1 MTVEKKSARCGD
13 VDVTGAPRACAAL
26 VPMGCGLAAWR
37 VSVELVV
44 TSGAATE
51 RMALQAGATQATA
64 HAVPYRLASKA
75 AAAADSDPASEGFE
89 DA

>member
-1 MTVEKKSARCGD
+1 MQKARAE
-13 VDVTGAPRACAAL
+13 TSSRACAAL
-26 VPMGCGLAAWR
+26 VPQAGLEGCGLAAWR